1 MTNVSM
7 NEMNTQNS
15 AFDVD
20 EQKLTDLEALDL
32 VLQKPETRESFLKQI
47 DVLVRQKE
55 SLLTSQ
61 DSYKDLI
68 SSTKEAFK
76 FKTAKFITT
85 TVDSIVKQKLQDD
98 IDLAVAE
105 ADLLEIVKQHV
116 EGQWLNI
123 YLDNLIYYKQELY
136 VYQEYI
142 QTLRKTYNLPDC
154 LPPLGMRKTTVETLE
169 DLNRLYPNDVNILQ
183 RLVVEL
189 KKG

>member
-7 NEMNTQNS
+7 NEMNTLNAS
-15 AFDVD
+15 FDADDV
-20 EQKLTDLEALDL
+20 KLSDLEALDL
-32 VLQKPETRESFLKQI
+32 VLQKPETREAFLEQI

-55 SLLTSQ
+55 ALLTSQ

-116 EGQWLNI
+116 EGQ
-123 YLDNLIYYKQELY
+123 
-136 VYQEYI
+136 
-142 QTLRKTYNLPDC
+142 
-154 LPPLGMRKTTVETLE
+154 
-169 DLNRLYPNDVNILQ
+169 
-183 RLVVEL
+183 L

>member
-1 MTNVSM
+1 MTNVSL
-7 NEMNTQNS
+7 NEMNTLNS

-116 EGQWLNI
+116 EGA
-123 YLDNLIYYKQELY
+123 
-136 VYQEYI
+136 
-142 QTLRKTYNLPDC
+142 
-154 LPPLGMRKTTVETLE
+154 
-169 DLNRLYPNDVNILQ
+169 
-183 RLVVEL
+183 
-189 KKG
+189 

>member
-7 NEMNTQNS
+7 NEMNTLNW
-15 AFDVD
+15 AFDAD
-20 EQKLTDLEALDL
+20 DSKLTDLEALDL

-55 SLLTSQ
+55 ALLLSQ
-61 DSYKDLI
+61 ESYKDLI

-116 EGQWLNI
+116 EGQ
-123 YLDNLIYYKQELY
+123 
-136 VYQEYI
+136 
-142 QTLRKTYNLPDC
+142 
-154 LPPLGMRKTTVETLE
+154 
-169 DLNRLYPNDVNILQ
+169 
-183 RLVVEL
+183 L